1 LFIMSSQIVPKSR
14 ELVCDISLFLFLKD
28 LMRDHNLAEYDD
40 ESYYKVFFSQ
50 VFFPYVEF

>member
-14 ELVCDISLFLFLKD
+14 ELVCDILLFLFLKD

-40 ESYYKVFFSQ
+40 ESYYKIFFSQ